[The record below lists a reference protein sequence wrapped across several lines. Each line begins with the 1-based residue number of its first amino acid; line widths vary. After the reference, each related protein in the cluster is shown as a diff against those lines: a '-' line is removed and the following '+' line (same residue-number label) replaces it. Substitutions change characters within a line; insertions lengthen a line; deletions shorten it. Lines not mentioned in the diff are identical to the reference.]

1 MTEAPSAGLSAE
13 PAAGRLPASA
23 ALRLTTRAA
32 LASVA
37 VALLLSG
44 IKLVAWWQS
53 GSVAMLAAAMDSL
66 LDLVASLTN
75 LFAIRW
81 AGRPADRGHR
91 FGHGKAEALAGLAQA
106 AVISGSAVFLAVQSI
121 ARLRNPQPVEAGG
134 WALAV
139 VAVSLVAT
147 FALVLYQRGVVKRT
161 GSLAI
166 GADRLHYVSDLMMNL
181 AVAIAIGLSAFLG
194 ILWADPLFGLGIGA
208 YIAAS
213 AFMILRQSVDQL
225 MDRELP
231 EEERKIIRGLVAQH
245 EAVRGVHSLRTR
257 QSGNQI
263 HMLLHIDLDPAMTL
277 AAAHAV
283 GIEVEN
289 ALLRQYP
296 DADILIHADPAGI
309 DAPHGLE
316 QRAKTG

>member
-1 MTEAPSAGLSAE
+1 MTETAE
-13 PAAGRLPASA
+13 RSTAPAAPRRLRAEE
-23 ALRLTTRAA
+23 ALRWTTAAA

-37 VALLLSG
+37 VAVLLAG
-44 IKLVAWWQS
+44 VKLAAWWAS
-53 GSVAMLAAAMDSL
+53 GSVAMLAALMDSL

-75 LFAIRW
+75 LVAIRW
-81 AGRPADRGHR
+81 AARPADRGHR

-106 AVISGSAVFLAVQSI
+106 AVISGSAVFLAVQSLQ
-121 ARLRNPQPVEAGG
+121 RFRDPQPVESGAA
-134 WALAV
+134 ALAV
-139 VAVSLVAT
+139 VAVSLVLT
-147 FALVLYQRGVVKRT
+147 FGLVLFQRRVVKKT

-181 AVAIAIGLSAFLG
+181 AVALAIALSAFAG
-194 ILWADPLFGLGIGA
+194 ILWADPLFGLAIGA

-213 AFMILRQSVDQL
+213 AFAILRQSVDQL

-231 EEERKIIRGLVAQH
+231 ESERASIRAAAASH
-245 EAVRGVHSLRTR
+245 PAVRGIHSLRTR

-289 ALLRQYP
+289 ALLERYP

-309 DAPHGLE
+309 DAPHGPERKAL
-316 QRAKTG
+316 KT